1 MFFLRSIRSQ
11 PEFRGGARDM
21 APLALGIGAWGLMT
35 GVAMVKSGMSAIEAI
50 AMTLL
55 VYAGSSQLAA
65 IPLLVAGAPAW
76 VILATGF
83 CVNLRFVVFSLHL
96 RPYLM
101 ALPRWRRMTHGYLT
115 ADLSYAMFT
124 SRYSAPATTPQGLL
138 GQEAYLTG
146 GYCVTWC
153 AWMGMSL
160 IGIGLANL
168 IPQSWGLGFAGV
180 LSLVGILCSMATT
193 RLRMLSALIA
203 GATAVA
209 AYALPLKLN
218 IVVGIGVAVLACFW
232 LEQQFVRSAPEDDD
246 PAAQSEGTP

>member
-1 MFFLRSIRSQ
+1 MFFLRSIRRE
-11 PEFRGGARDM
+11 PAFAEGVRTM
-21 APLALGIGAWGLMT
+21 APVALGIGAWGLMT
-35 GVAMVKSGMSAIEAI
+35 GVAMVKSGMSVIEAV

-65 IPLLVAGAPAW
+65 IPLLVAGAPFW
-76 VILATGF
+76 VVLATGF

-101 ALPRWRRMTHGYLT
+101 HMPRWRRMTHGYLT
-115 ADLSYAMFT
+115 ADMSYAMFT
-124 SRYSAPATTPQGLL
+124 SHYPEPATTDAQRR

-146 GYCVTWC
+146 GYCVTWL

-160 IGIGLANL
+160 LGIALGNL

-180 LSLVGILCSMATT
+180 LSLVGILCSMATS
-193 RLRMLSALIA
+193 RLRVLAALIA

-218 IVVGIGVAVLACFW
+218 IVVAIGAAVLLCFW
-232 LEQQFVRSAPEDDD
+232 IEKGFVPNPAAEDD
-246 PAAQSEGTP
+246 A